1 MSDLSV
7 RLSKCYA
14 SAIHDVL
21 REMGYGNCVLPPEI
35 QALERGQKLA
45 GEIYTISGGIDQTLS
60 RHESLLLWSQVLSK
74 VPGGKVLICQPNTH
88 AVALMGELSA
98 RALMV
103 KGTKGYLMDGHCR
116 DVEEIIDAGFSVFCR
131 LATPA
136 DIVERWRYNSLGNPI
151 TIGTVTIRSG
161 DYIIADMDG
170 AVIIP
175 QEVIEDVVSKTED
188 VMATESEMRLA
199 ILDGMDPEEAY
210 LKFRKFWF

>member
-21 REMGYGNCVLPPEI
+21 SELGYGNCVLPPEI

-175 QEVIEDVVSKTED
+175 QEVIEDVVSKAED

-210 LKFRKFWF
+210 LKFRKF

>member
-1 MSDLSV
+1 MTDLSQ

-21 REMGYGNCVLPPEI
+21 REKGYGNCVLPPEI
-35 QALERGQKLA
+35 QALKRGQKLF
-45 GEIYTISGGIDQTLS
+45 GEIYTLSGHIDKTLT

-74 VPGGKVLICQPNTH
+74 FPNGKVIVCQPNTH
-88 AVALMGELSA
+88 SIALMGELSA

-116 DVEEIIDAGFSVFCR
+116 DVEEIIDAQFPVFCR
-131 LATPA
+131 LSTPA
-136 DIVERWRYNSLGNPI
+136 DIVERWKYDALGNPI
-151 TIGTVTIRSG
+151 TIGSVTICSG

-175 QEVIEDVVSKTED
+175 QEIVEEVVTETEK
-188 VMATESEMRLA
+188 VMNTESEMRKA
-199 ILDGMDPEEAY
+199 ILGGMDPEQAY
-210 LKFRKFWF
+210 LKFQKF

>member
-1 MSDLSV
+1 MTDLSQ

-21 REMGYGNCVLPPEI
+21 REKGYGNCVLPPEI
-35 QALERGQKLA
+35 QALKRGQKLF
-45 GEIYTISGGIDQTLS
+45 GEIYTLSGHIDKTLT

-74 VPGGKVLICQPNTH
+74 VPNGKVIVCQPNTH
-88 AVALMGELSA
+88 SIALMGELSA

-116 DVEEIIDAGFSVFCR
+116 DVEEIIYAQFPVFCR
-131 LATPA
+131 LSTPA
-136 DIVERWRYNSLGNPI
+136 DIVERWKYDALGDPI
-151 TIGTVTIRSG
+151 TIGSVTICSG

-175 QEVIEDVVSKTED
+175 QEVVEEVVTETEK
-188 VMATESEMRLA
+188 VMNTESEMRKA
-199 ILDGMDPEEAY
+199 ILSGMDPEQAY
-210 LKFRKFWF
+210 LRFQKF

>member
-21 REMGYGNCVLPPEI
+21 RELGYGNCVLPPEI

-116 DVEEIIDAGFSVFCR
+116 DVEEIIDTGFSVFCR

-175 QEVIEDVVSKTED
+175 QEVIEDVVSKTEN

-199 ILDGMDPEEAY
+199 ILDGMDPEQAY
-210 LKFRKFWF
+210 LKFRKF

>member
-1 MSDLSV
+1 MTDLSQ

-21 REMGYGNCVLPPEI
+21 REKGYGNCVLPPEI
-35 QALERGQKLA
+35 QALKRGQKLF
-45 GEIYTISGGIDQTLS
+45 GEIYTLSGHIDKTLT

-74 VPGGKVLICQPNTH
+74 LPNGKVIVCQPNTH
-88 AVALMGELSA
+88 SIALMGELSA

-116 DVEEIIDAGFSVFCR
+116 DVEEIIDAQFPVFCR
-131 LATPA
+131 LSTPA
-136 DIVERWRYNSLGNPI
+136 DIVERWKYDALGDPI
-151 TIGTVTIRSG
+151 TIGSVTICSG

-175 QEVIEDVVSKTED
+175 QEVVEEVVTETEK
-188 VMATESEMRLA
+188 VMNTESEMRKA
-199 ILDGMDPEEAY
+199 ILGGMDPEQAY
-210 LKFRKFWF
+210 LKFQKF

>member
-21 REMGYGNCVLPPEI
+21 RELGYGNCVLPPEI

-199 ILDGMDPEEAY
+199 ILDGMDPEQAY
-210 LKFRKFWF
+210 LKYRKF

>member
-1 MSDLSV
+1 
-7 RLSKCYA
+7 
-14 SAIHDVL
+14 
-21 REMGYGNCVLPPEI
+21 
-35 QALERGQKLA
+35 
-45 GEIYTISGGIDQTLS
+45 
-60 RHESLLLWSQVLSK
+60 
-74 VPGGKVLICQPNTH
+74 
-88 AVALMGELSA
+88 MGELSA

-103 KGTKGYLMDGHCR
+103 KDTKGYLMDGHCR
-116 DVEEIIDAGFSVFCR
+116 DVEEIIDAGFPVFCR
-131 LATPA
+131 LSTPA

-199 ILDGMDPEEAY
+199 ILDGMDPEQAY
-210 LKFRKFWF
+210 LKFRKF

>member
-151 TIGTVTIRSG
+151 TIGTVTIHSG

-210 LKFRKFWF
+210 LKFRKF

>member
-1 MSDLSV
+1 M
-7 RLSKCYA
+7 
-14 SAIHDVL
+14 
-21 REMGYGNCVLPPEI
+21 
-35 QALERGQKLA
+35 
-45 GEIYTISGGIDQTLS
+45 
-60 RHESLLLWSQVLSK
+60 WSQVLSK

-116 DVEEIIDAGFSVFCR
+116 DVEEIIDAGFPVFCR

-199 ILDGMDPEEAY
+199 ILDGMDPEQAY
-210 LKFRKFWF
+210 LKFRKF

>member
-116 DVEEIIDAGFSVFCR
+116 DVEEIIDAGFPVFCR
-131 LATPA
+131 LTTPA
-136 DIVERWRYNSLGNPI
+136 DIVERWKYNSLGDPI

-175 QEVIEDVVSKTED
+175 QEVIEDVVGKTEE
-188 VMATESEMRLA
+188 VMATESEMRSA
-199 ILDGMDPEEAY
+199 ILNGMDAEQAY
-210 LKFRKFWF
+210 LKFRKF

>member
-1 MSDLSV
+1 MTNLSQ

-21 REMGYGNCVLPPEI
+21 REKGYGNCVLPPEI
-35 QALERGQKLA
+35 QALKRGQKLF
-45 GEIYTISGGIDQTLS
+45 GEIYTLSGHIDKTLT

-74 VPGGKVLICQPNTH
+74 VPNEKVIVCQPNTH
-88 AVALMGELSA
+88 SIALMGELSA

-116 DVEEIIDAGFSVFCR
+116 DVEEIIDAKFPVFCR
-131 LATPA
+131 LSTPA
-136 DIVERWRYNSLGNPI
+136 DIVERWKYNALGDPI
-151 TIGTVTIRSG
+151 TIGSVTIRSG

-175 QEVIEDVVSKTED
+175 QEVVEEVITETEK
-188 VMATESEMRLA
+188 VMTTESEMRKA
-199 ILDGMDPEEAY
+199 ILNGMDPEQAY
-210 LKFRKFWF
+210 LKFQKF

>member
-1 MSDLSV
+1 MSDISV

-21 REMGYGNCVLPPEI
+21 REMGHGNCVLPPEI

-45 GEIYTISGGIDQTLS
+45 GEIYTISGSIDQTLS

-116 DVEEIIDAGFSVFCR
+116 DVEEIIDAGFPVFCR

-199 ILDGMDPEEAY
+199 ILDGMDPEQAY
-210 LKFRKFWF
+210 LKFRKF